1 MGVNVAL
8 GSNAKLDK
16 QIKSAHKK
24 GIHYVLFIGEKELD
38 EEQYTLRNLLT
49 GVEERHGA
57 SRIVSIIKDYRSV
70 ED

>member
-1 MGVNVAL
+1 
-8 GSNAKLDK
+8 
-16 QIKSAHKK
+16 
-24 GIHYVLFIGEKELD
+24 VLFIGEKELN

-49 GVEERHGA
+49 GVEERHGV